1 MANYSS
7 YKIVNGDQFVG
18 AAVTATKFSGSPN
31 SSYGV
36 KWFFGTMC
44 RCSPGCCC
52 LWSTPTDVQN
62 LWVQAWGSG
71 GNGTGACSCNRC
83 HHYEAAQGGYYNS
96 KMLETNGGC
105 QYTVCA
111 AGVYPCLSRECY
123 GCMGCTSYVNGYNL
137 SNFCA
142 IGGQRGNANP
152 SWTEACTSDNAC
164 CRAPGNNGGDF
175 GMGNHT
181 SAWSNSRHDTYRGWC
196 HCYHYG
202 QSPTSAPLIG
212 TYQSQSTR
220 ECWIRCGCWIAPYG
234 HGGQNAMT
242 TYCGNGHCGQG
253 ATGGG
258 GLVKITYF

>member
-1 MANYSS
+1 M
-7 YKIVNGDQFVG
+7 I
-18 AAVTATKFSGSPN
+18 
-31 SSYGV
+31 
-36 KWFFGTMC
+36 
-44 RCSPGCCC
+44 
-52 LWSTPTDVQN
+52 
-62 LWVQAWGSG
+62 
-71 GNGTGACSCNRC
+71 
-83 HHYEAAQGGYYNS
+83 
-96 KMLETNGGC
+96 ETNGNC

-142 IGGQRGNANP
+142 IGGQRGNANT

-164 CRAPGNNGGDF
+164 CRQPGQNGGDF
-175 GMGNHT
+175 GFGNHT

-202 QSPTSAPLIG
+202 QSPTSAPLLG
-212 TYQSQSTR
+212 TTAMQSIR
-220 ECWIRCGCWIAPYG
+220 ECWIRCGCWIVPYG
-234 HGGQNAMT
+234 HGGMNAMT

-253 ATGGG
+253 GTGGG

>member
-52 LWSTPTDVQN
+52 LWSAPSDVQN
-62 LWVQAWGSG
+62 MWIQMWGAG

-142 IGGQRGNANP
+142 IGGQRGNANT
-152 SWTEACTSDNAC
+152 SWTESCTSDNAC

-175 GMGNHT
+175 AMAGHQDGFSGHWN
-181 SAWSNSRHDTYRGWC
+181 C
-196 HCYHYG
+196 HCTG
-202 QSPTSAPLIG
+202 DINNTCTTGAPFLVA
-212 TYQSQSTR
+212 ST
-220 ECWIRCGCWIAPYG
+220 ENQLDQCWIRCGCWTAPYAT
-234 HGGQNAMT
+234 GGMSAMT
-242 TYCGNGHCGQG
+242 TYCGSGHCGQG
-253 ATGGG
+253 GQGGSG
-258 GLVKITYF
+258 MVRITYL